1 MLIGYARVSTPDQN
15 INLQKDALLKAGCE
29 KIFEDIASGS
39 KTERKGFAAAIAE
52 CRKGDTLVIW
62 KLDRMSRSTR
72 HLIETIEKLKEKG
85 VFIKC
90 IQDDLDTST
99 PIGKVIYTVFA
110 ALAEFERDIIKERTN
125 AGLAA
130 ARARGKKGG
139 RPKVMDK
146 KKLTIAKALYADK
159 TNTVQS
165 ICQTLSI
172 HRTTFYKYLK
182 NEKINE

>member
-15 INLQKDALLKAGCE
+15 INLQKDALLKARCE

-39 KTERKGFAAAIAE
+39 KTERKGLTAAIAE

-72 HLIETIEKLKEKG
+72 QLIETIEKLKAKG
-85 VFIKC
+85 VFLKC

-99 PIGKVIYTVFA
+99 PIGNVVYTVFA
-110 ALAEFERDIIKERTN
+110 ALAEFERDIIKERTH

-146 KKLTIAKALYADK
+146 KQLAMAKALYADK

-165 ICQTLSI
+165 ICQTLNI
-172 HRTTFYKYLK
+172 HRSTFYKYIKGDACL
-182 NEKINE
+182 